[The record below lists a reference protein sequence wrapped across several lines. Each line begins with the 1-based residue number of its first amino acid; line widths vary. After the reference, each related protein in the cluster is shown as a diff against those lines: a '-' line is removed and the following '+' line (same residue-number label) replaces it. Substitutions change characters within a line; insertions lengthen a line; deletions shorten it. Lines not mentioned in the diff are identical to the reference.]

1 MRRPPLPC
9 QATYFPTARSTKQF
23 NVQTGGEK
31 MKETTRVESRRD
43 DVEPQRA
50 TRFTSALRLCISGC
64 VCSTKRSLLS
74 VFVAP
79 ERDLRPHE
87 RSFGAKRARAPFRAQ
102 LRPAPSS
109 FSTQDRLLLIQ
120 LFFHFLLL
128 YPMEL
133 DSRSDSKEA
142 TCSDEGEIIWGSY
155 VNLFRLIQKLR
166 KKICLTAHCSY
177 NFI

>member
-1 MRRPPLPC
+1 
-9 QATYFPTARSTKQF
+9 
-23 NVQTGGEK
+23 
-31 MKETTRVESRRD
+31 MKAGETTRVESRRGN
-43 DVEPQRA
+43 VELRRA
-50 TRFTSALRLCISGC
+50 TRFTPALRLCISGC

-109 FSTQDRLLLIQ
+109 FSTQDRLLQ

-128 YPMEL
+128 FILRRGWRVRIQRKQLARMRV
-133 DSRSDSKEA
+133 RSLGGA
-142 TCSDEGEIIWGSY
+142 Y
-155 VNLFRLIQKLR
+155 VLFRSTQKLHEN
-166 KKICLTAHCSY
+166 LLHCAKFY
-177 NFI
+177 IIFARM

>member
-1 MRRPPLPC
+1 MRRSPLLVKRLISQSRDPRNSLTFK
-9 QATYFPTARSTKQF
+9 QAERRWRKLPGWS
-23 NVQTGGEK
+23 
-31 MKETTRVESRRD
+31 RD

-120 LFFHFLLL
+120 FFFHFLLL
-128 YPMEL
+128 YPIEL
-133 DSRSDSKEA
+133 DWRSDSKEA

-166 KKICLTAHCSY
+166 KNLPCCTL
-177 NFI
+177 FI